1 MNSAEKTQGSMPAV
15 VRRPETVTLT
25 LSPSAKITPL
35 HLDRFAIVYVRQSS
49 PKQVM
54 EHRESTARQY
64 AFAEQAVA
72 FGWPRERVLTIDEDQ
87 GKSGRTTDGRDGF
100 HRLVTEVTLNHVGM
114 VLGLEMSRLARSSKD
129 WHAFSE
135 MCAIFGTLI
144 VDEDG
149 VYDGNDPNDR
159 LLLGLK
165 GIMSEMELHIM
176 RNRLQHGR
184 INKAQRGELFYGA
197 PYGYVKL
204 LTGKVDF
211 DPDEQARAVVRL
223 LFDKF
228 DELGSV
234 YSLFLWLVKHGIN
247 LPIRPRTGPNKGRL
261 EWHRPS
267 LATLNQTLHH
277 PMYAGAYAYGRRPEA
292 AKNTHTMRKGRT
304 GKWLSIDQWQV
315 LIRDHLP
322 AYITWERYLK
332 NQERLKQNQT
342 RADTRGTPR
351 NGCALLPGILSCGRC
366 GFRMQVQYR
375 SKDHP
380 YYRCMRDHATAT
392 EKICCDLSANILDE
406 LVAGQ
411 LLRALEPAALELSLK
426 ARADLRRERERL
438 DKHWKQKL
446 QRARYDVEV
455 AERRYQTVDP
465 ENRLVAA
472 TLERQWE
479 DALRKEREIKEEYD
493 RYCRQTPLQ
502 LSAEDEARIVALS
515 SDIPALWNSPQS
527 TNAHRQK
534 ITRCLIERVVVHVES
549 NTDRSEAVIHW
560 IGGYESRHDFVRAV
574 RRYSQYGDYDRLLKR
589 VTELREAG
597 KTADQIANTLNAE
610 GFVPIRRDRSFNQ
623 EVVYKL
629 LVQLGFSDERT
640 DTSLLGRNEWYLTTL
655 AGKLKMPR
663 ATLWYWASQG
673 WVHSRRTT
681 TQKVVI
687 VWADGAEIS
696 RLKKLL
702 KSGWRGILGY
712 PAELTTP
719 KKR

>member
-1 MNSAEKTQGSMPAV
+1 MNSAEKNQGSTPAV

-25 LSPSAKITPL
+25 LSPSARITPL

-49 PKQVM
+49 PKQVL

-64 AFAEQAVA
+64 GFAEQAVA
-72 FGWPRERVLTIDEDQ
+72 FGWPRDRVLTIDEDQ
-87 GKSGRTTDGRDGF
+87 GKSGRTTDGCDGF
-100 HRLVTEVTLNHVGM
+100 HRLVTEVTLNHVGV
-114 VLGLEMSRLARSSKD
+114 VLGLEMSRLVRSSKD

-184 INKAQRGELFYGA
+184 INKAQRGELIYGA

-234 YSLFLWLVKHGIN
+234 YSLFLWLVKHGVN

-277 PMYAGAYAYGRRPEA
+277 PMYA
-292 AKNTHTMRKGRT
+292 
-304 GKWLSIDQWQV
+304 
-315 LIRDHLP
+315 
-322 AYITWERYLK
+322 
-332 NQERLKQNQT
+332 
-342 RADTRGTPR
+342 
-351 NGCALLPGILSCGRC
+351 
-366 GFRMQVQYR
+366 
-375 SKDHP
+375 
-380 YYRCMRDHATAT
+380 
-392 EKICCDLSANILDE
+392 
-406 LVAGQ
+406 
-411 LLRALEPAALELSLK
+411 
-426 ARADLRRERERL
+426 
-438 DKHWKQKL
+438 
-446 QRARYDVEV
+446 
-455 AERRYQTVDP
+455 
-465 ENRLVAA
+465 
-472 TLERQWE
+472 
-479 DALRKEREIKEEYD
+479 ALRKEREIKEEYD
-493 RYCRQTPLQ
+493 RYCRQTPPQ
-502 LSAEDEARIVALS
+502 LSAEDEARIAALA

-527 TNAHRQK
+527 TNAHRQE
-534 ITRCLIERVVVHVES
+534 ITCCLIERVVVHVES
-549 NTDRSEAVIHW
+549 NTDRSEAVILW
-560 IGGYESRHDFVRAV
+560 IDGYESRHDFVRAV
-574 RRYSQYGDYDRLLKR
+574 RRYAQYGEFDRLLKR

-597 KTADQIANTLNAE
+597 KTADRIADTLNAE
-610 GFVPIRRDRSFNQ
+610 GFVPLRRDRSFNQ

-629 LVQLGFSDERT
+629 LVRLGFSDERM
-640 DTSLLGRNEWYLTTL
+640 DTSVLGSNEWYLTTL
-655 AGKLKMPR
+655 AEKLKMPR

-681 TQKVVI
+681 AQKVVI
-687 VWADGAEIS
+687 VWADIAEIS

-702 KSGWRGILGY
+702 KSSWRGILGY
-712 PAELTTP
+712 PLELTTP